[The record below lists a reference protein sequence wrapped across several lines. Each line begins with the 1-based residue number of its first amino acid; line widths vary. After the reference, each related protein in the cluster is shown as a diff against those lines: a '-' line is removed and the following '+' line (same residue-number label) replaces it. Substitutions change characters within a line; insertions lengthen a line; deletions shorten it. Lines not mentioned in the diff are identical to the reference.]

1 MEKQIITFSA
11 NEQTLTKT
19 GGVDCYASN
28 TVAYIEARFDLGDN
42 WSGYDS
48 VRAVWFANFV
58 GGISTVLDSDGV
70 CIVPYEV
77 LTRKGA
83 VKVNLVGSIT
93 DGAVLT
99 DRLTTCPVVAL
110 TIKCNA
116 KTEGDNAKPI
126 TPSEYEQFV
135 ASVKADADRAEAS
148 ATASESS
155 ANSARTSAD
164 EAEVSAENASD
175 SASASAI
182 SASDS
187 ARSATASAESARN
200 TQNYAIIA
208 ESAKDD
214 AESARDKI
222 LSMRATA
229 NTLEAGSDAT
239 ASYSD
244 GLLTLGIPKG
254 DKGAKGDKGNTG
266 ATPNLTIGTVSTLEP
281 NTDATASITGT
292 AEEPVLNL
300 GIPKGQQGA
309 DYVLTNADK
318 IEIRDAVYALIE
330 PAEGSDY

>member
-48 VRAVWFANFV
+48 VRAVWFTDFV
-58 GGISTVLDSDGV
+58 GGISTVLDSQGV
-70 CIVPYEV
+70 CVVPFEV

-83 VKVNLVGSIT
+83 VKVNLVGSIA
-93 DGAVLT
+93 DGDVLT

-116 KTEGDNAKPI
+116 KIIGTETAAV
-126 TPSEYEQFV
+126 TPSQFEQFV
-135 ASVKADADRAEAS
+135 DIVKADVAEVTGMSAEA
-148 ATASESS
+148 
-155 ANSARTSAD
+155 
-164 EAEVSAENASD
+164 V
-175 SASASAI
+175 
-182 SASDS
+182 
-187 ARSATASAESARN
+187 
-200 TQNYAIIA
+200 
-208 ESAKDD
+208 
-214 AESARDKI
+214 
-222 LSMRATA
+222 
-229 NTLEAGSDAT
+229 TLPAGSNAT

-244 GLLTLGIPKG
+244 GMLSFGIPKG
-254 DKGAKGDKGNTG
+254 DKGETGPIGPQGEQGETGPKGDTGPQGERGSQGIQGEQGPKGDTG
-266 ATPNLTIGTVSTLEP
+266 ATGPIGPAGPQGETGP
-281 NTDATASITGT
+281 QGATGPQGPQGEQGPIGPQGPA
-292 AEEPVLNL
+292 
-300 GIPKGQQGA
+300 GA